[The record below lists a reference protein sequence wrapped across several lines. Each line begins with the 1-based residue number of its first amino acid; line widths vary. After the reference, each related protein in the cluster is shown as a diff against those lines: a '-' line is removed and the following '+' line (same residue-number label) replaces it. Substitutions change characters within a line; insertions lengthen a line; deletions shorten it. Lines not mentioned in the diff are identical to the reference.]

1 MELVVALGLIVF
13 KVALLIAIL
22 LLPLPLTWLER
33 KIAGH
38 IQQRMGPMRVGWH
51 GLLQPVADGVKLLT
65 KSDPRNQSSK
75 KTPANSASCW
85 SFLFL
90 AQQLTFGDLGLK
102 SQLG

>member
-22 LLPLPLTWLER
+22 LLLPLPLTWLER

-38 IQQRMGPMRVGWH
+38 IQQRMGRCY

-65 KSDPRNQSSK
+65 KSDPRNQSSQK
-75 KTPANSASCW
+75 NSSKL
-85 SFLFL
+85 SELLEFFV
-90 AQQLTFGDLGLK
+90 FGAAIDFW
-102 SQLG
+102 

>member
-1 MELVVALGLIVF
+1 M
-13 KVALLIAIL
+13 LLIAIL

-65 KSDPRNQSSK
+65 KSDPRNQSSQK
-75 KTPANSASCW
+75 NSSKL
-85 SFLFL
+85 SELLEFFV
-90 AQQLTFGDLGLK
+90 FGAAIDFW
-102 SQLG
+102 